1 VDPSTCASRYADL
14 ASACEIS
21 STSAN
26 VLGGASSQQLLGPVG
41 ADAVF
46 LQYSTLFDASIAQN
60 PQDWYNVSKAA
71 GEMNTI
77 ANQPY
82 GFYFEPMPQYSDG
95 YPIFFS
101 TQLTNARVNDML
113 LYLRDGNYLNAN
125 NTDSMTAEVGLA
137 LARLLVGCRPPS

>member
-1 VDPSTCASRYADL
+1 
-14 ASACEIS
+14 
-21 STSAN
+21 
-26 VLGGASSQQLLGPVG
+26 
-41 ADAVF
+41 
-46 LQYSTLFDASIAQN
+46 
-60 PQDWYNVSKAA
+60 
-71 GEMNTI
+71 
-77 ANQPY
+77 
-82 GFYFEPMPQYSDG
+82 MPQYSDG